1 MQTLIIIN
9 ERAGTVVGG
18 DAETI
23 ADGVTRRFASAG
35 HDVACEIVKP
45 CGLDDALARVRRE
58 PPEILIVGGGD
69 GTVRCAAA
77 ALVGTPTILGVLP
90 LGTVNRL
97 ARDLTI
103 PLDIDEAS
111 EALARGR
118 AMTIDVAEVN
128 GRLFLC
134 NAILGPT
141 TRFSTERQKLRGR
154 PALER
159 LRGYVKAVR
168 EVLGRRRRTSISID
182 DGTGTLHIRV
192 LSLVVTNNAYSDE
205 VCLTLRRPDL
215 DAGSLAVYAARHS
228 SGWGVAA
235 AGIRAALGR
244 LGGDPNVL
252 QLQAQHLTI
261 DISKRTS
268 IAVSIDGEV
277 EQLQTPLAF
286 KIHPKAL
293 SVLAP
298 AGDMAEITLSGNATG
313 DRETCTR
320 PIGGSACRSN

>member
-18 DAETI
+18 DVEAIAE
-23 ADGVTRRFASAG
+23 GVTQRFVAAG
-35 HDVACEIVKP
+35 HEVACEIVKP
-45 CGLDDALARVRRE
+45 TGLEEAFTRLRKE
-58 PPEILIVGGGD
+58 PPEVLIVGGGD
-69 GTVRCAAA
+69 GTVRCAAT
-77 ALVGTPTILGVLP
+77 ALVGTPTTLGVLP

-103 PLDIDEAS
+103 PLDIDQAAD
-111 EALARGR
+111 ALARGR
-118 AMTIDVAEVN
+118 VTAIDVAEVN

-141 TRFSTERQKLRGR
+141 TRFSTERQKLRGK

-159 LRGYVKAVR
+159 MRGYFKAVR
-168 EVLGRRRRTSISID
+168 DVLRRRRRTNMSID

-192 LSLVVTNNAYSDE
+192 LSLVVTNNPYSDE
-205 VCLTLRRPDL
+205 ACLTLRRPEL
-215 DAGSLAVYAARHS
+215 DAGALAVYAARHT

-235 AGIRAALGR
+235 AGVRAALGR
-244 LGGDPNVL
+244 LAGDPNVL
-252 QLQAQHLTI
+252 RLHAQHLMI
-261 DISKRTS
+261 DISKRAS

-277 EQLQTPLAF
+277 EELRTPLAF
-286 KIHPKAL
+286 KIRPKAL

-298 AGDMAEITLSGNATG
+298 AYNAG
-313 DRETCTR
+313 E
-320 PIGGSACRSN
+320 SACTDSG